1 MKSCP
6 SLITKIVQGEGADTE
21 MHDAQQGNENLEAA
35 QEQVVDDAHV
45 TITTVAKK
53 TEGPVASSSL
63 SSDLALKF
71 LSFSDIP
78 QADAEIV
85 SPLDVHVHH
94 EVPRTE
100 APTLLTVPV
109 SVITES

>member
-21 MHDAQQGNENLEAA
+21 MH
-35 QEQVVDDAHV
+35 
-45 TITTVAKK
+45 K